1 MRPQGSTTSGLENR
15 QGSVNGDSS
24 ESGVDEAGGR
34 SDCKMKL
41 NGPNGPNGG
50 KKRASKGC
58 ACCGEAVCPLVGF
71 FFVLLA
77 SGVSACNSSAV

>member
-34 SDCKMKL
+34 SDCKMKHRP
-41 NGPNGPNGG
+41 NGPNGPKDG

-58 ACCGEAVCPLVGF
+58 ACCREAVCPLVGF
-71 FFVLLA
+71 FRLV
-77 SGVSACNSSAV
+77 G

>member
-50 KKRASKGC
+50 KKGLQRVVHVVAKR
-58 ACCGEAVCPLVGF
+58 
-71 FFVLLA
+71 FVRL
-77 SGVSACNSSAV
+77 

>member
-41 NGPNGPNGG
+41 NGPNGPKGG

-71 FFVLLA
+71 FRLV
-77 SGVSACNSSAV
+77 G

>member
-41 NGPNGPNGG
+41 NGPNGPNGW
-50 KKRASKGC
+50 
-58 ACCGEAVCPLVGF
+58 
-71 FFVLLA
+71 
-77 SGVSACNSSAV
+77 